1 MYKIDL
7 RASIRPLNKTPH
19 LQFLKE
25 STMFRHIFV
34 LTALIASSTVLANA
48 SDEQTT
54 ISANEPVIT
63 LAASNNSWTVIS
75 MESNR
80 GMSKVRKFF
89 DMGASG
95 VQQIDYVVNC
105 SNKSVALAGFSI
117 LKSENVPAG
126 PMASPSY
133 DDLSFYTPKLD
144 IDRNVANTA
153 CDKRLAMSNS
163 NSTN

>member
-1 MYKIDL
+1 
-7 RASIRPLNKTPH
+7 
-19 LQFLKE
+19 
-25 STMFRHIFV
+25 
-34 LTALIASSTVLANA
+34 
-48 SDEQTT
+48 
-54 ISANEPVIT
+54 
-63 LAASNNSWTVIS
+63 
-75 MESNR
+75 
-80 GMSKVRKFF
+80 
-89 DMGASG
+89 
-95 VQQIDYVVNC
+95 
-105 SNKSVALAGFSI
+105 VALAGFSI

>member
-1 MYKIDL
+1 MS
-7 RASIRPLNKTPH
+7 ATIRPSNKTLL
-19 LQFLKE
+19 LQILKE
-25 STMFRHIFV
+25 FTMFRYILV
-34 LTALIASSTVLANA
+34 LTALIASNAALANA
-48 SDEQTT
+48 SDEQAT
-54 ISANEPVIT
+54 ISDNEPVIT
-63 LAASNNSWTVIS
+63 IANSSTSWTVIS

-117 LKSENVPAG
+117 LKSSENVPAG

-133 DDLSFYTPKLD
+133 DELSFYTPKLD

-153 CDKRLAMSNS
+153 CDKRLAMSEIT
-163 NSTN
+163 STN